1 MFAEPVYHP
10 AAGQMKMK
18 QAKKQVS
25 YKDVI
30 LFIAK

>member
-18 QAKKQVS
+18 QANNQVS

-30 LFIAK
+30 LSIAK